1 MKRITT
7 IVAVFVF
14 ALSLISAVDSQAA
27 NNDSF
32 NKNLVKALK
41 SDNQGLQVSAL
52 QLVVKYGKDIDI
64 KDATLDVV
72 RIYRRSNNEQ
82 FRQLALAA
90 INASQNEW
98 AIGVVARD
106 YQFETN
112 PKIKKMMAA
121 VLSANGKTSGS
132 QVSAQ

>member
-7 IVAVFVF
+7 IIAVFVF
-14 ALSLISAVDSQAA
+14 ALTLISAVDSQAA
-27 NNDSF
+27 DNKTFS
-32 NKNLVKALK
+32 KNLVKALK

-52 QLVVKYGKDIDI
+52 QLVVKYGKKVDVE
-64 KDATLDVV
+64 DATLGVV

-90 INASQNEW
+90 IHASQNDW
-98 AIGVVARD
+98 AISVVARD

-121 VLSANGKTSGS
+121 VLSASGKAIASP
-132 QVSAQ
+132 VSAQ